1 MPYQTMPNQ
10 QLTTYAKAKEA
21 VAKLS
26 ALGVPMGKLWE
37 VDIADRCDTTST
49 DPKYYDDGGLHQ
61 YVAQLWSGPE
71 QNISM
76 VLASLASGNFDF
88 GSFIRIAEMAGMN
101 FGQAQEAV
109 MGLNGVRDSVN
120 TVLQSAMK

>member
-1 MPYQTMPNQ
+1 MPYQITPNQ
-10 QLTTYAKAKEA
+10 QLTTHAKAREA
-21 VAKLS
+21 VAKLF

-37 VDIADRCDTTST
+37 VDIADRYDTTST

-71 QNISM
+71 QNIAM
-76 VLASLASGNFDF
+76 VLASLASGSFDF
-88 GSFIRIAEMAGMN
+88 NSFIRVAEMAGMN

-109 MGLNGVRDSVN
+109 MGLNGVRQAVDS
-120 TVLQSAMK
+120 VLQSAMK